1 MATKK
6 FFAWLD
12 SRSFWH
18 LMKSRGKNKKIPSYF
33 VQPFFREANEVHH
46 EWLKA
51 KIMRRNQWKNFHL
64 HLNCQ
69 CRVYW
74 HIDISVIVWIL
85 QSIFYLQ
92 IFLWYTRLVHYI
104 DIKDAT
110 GGWLI
115 YQSNIQIYV
124 YELLSFSMTNL
135 HLLQHYIA
143 TKEILR

>member
-46 EWLKA
+46 EWLKG

-92 IFLWYTRLVHYI
+92 IFLWYTRLYDPFADNWKYTLNKFHVLLPGQISIAPHQEKVCVWTADTQKS
-104 DIKDAT
+104 DIIT
-110 GGWLI
+110 L
-115 YQSNIQIYV
+115 Y
-124 YELLSFSMTNL
+124 F
-135 HLLQHYIA
+135 
-143 TKEILR
+143 